1 MKRSEPT
8 SVFKVNMPFSIRSEF
23 TPATTGTRYFYGLV
37 IFHAPDSVIMSLTN
51 VLFILSD
58 LIVIFLGSLISGK
71 ALNYNHSKGNLNQ

>member
-8 SVFKVNMPFSIRSEF
+8 SVFKVNMPFSTRSEF

-58 LIVIFLGSLISGK
+58 LILFSWVHLISGE
-71 ALNYNHSKGNLNQ
+71 ALNFNHSKDI